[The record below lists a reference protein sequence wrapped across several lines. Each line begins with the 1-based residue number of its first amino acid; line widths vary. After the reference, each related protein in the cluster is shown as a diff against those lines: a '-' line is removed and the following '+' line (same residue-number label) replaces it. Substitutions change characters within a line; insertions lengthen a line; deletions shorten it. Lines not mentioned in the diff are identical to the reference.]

1 METET
6 ELTTELTKPEHFPEK
21 MAERFLFN
29 SRWMLYP
36 LTVGLILALCI
47 YSLKFIFECYEL
59 IRHGLTMD
67 AEQIMVLM
75 LGLVDMY
82 MVANLLVMI
91 TQGSYFIFIQ
101 PFQFIEKGK
110 KPQWLEHVD
119 SSVLKVKIATSIAG
133 ITLIRV
139 LKDFVNIEHTDWTI
153 ILHRMYIH
161 ALCLLS
167 AIVLGVIWR
176 VLHPNGG
183 SWTNGNGH
191 THEAK

>member
-1 METET
+1 MQPEVAVVTEP
-6 ELTTELTKPEHFPEK
+6 KSGRNPEK
-21 MAERFLFN
+21 IAERLLFD

-36 LTVGLILALCI
+36 MAVGLVLALVV
-47 YSLKFIFECYEL
+47 YSIKFMYEDYEL
-59 IRHGLTMD
+59 IRHALSMD

-75 LGLVDMY
+75 LGLVDMF

-119 SSVLKVKIATSIAG
+119 SSVLKVKISTSIAG

-139 LKDFVNIEHTDWTI
+139 LKDFVNIEHTEWVLI
-153 ILHRMYIH
+153 QHRMYIH
-161 ALCLLS
+161 GLCLLS
-167 AIVLGVIWR
+167 AIILAIIWR
-176 VLHPNGG
+176 VLHPNG
-183 SWTNGNGH
+183 WINGH
-191 THEAK
+191 HEAK